1 MAHQTTQ
8 ADDRLITDKDVAHLI
23 GASRS
28 WPWKLVKDG
37 KFPEPIRLSSRC
49 TRWRLSDVRQ
59 WMSDPQGW
67 QTVNSGDDK

>member
-1 MAHQTTQ
+1 MAHQATQ
-8 ADDRLITDKDVAHLI
+8 AEDRLITDKEVAHLI

-28 WPWKLVKDG
+28 WPWKLVQEG

-49 TRWRLSDVRQ
+49 TRWRLSDVRK

-67 QTVNSGDDK
+67 QIINGRGEK

>member
-8 ADDRLITDKDVAHLI
+8 AEDRLITDKEVAHLI

-28 WPWKLVKDG
+28 WPWKLVQDG

-49 TRWRLSDVRQ
+49 TRWRLSDVRK

-67 QTVNSGDDK
+67 QTVKSRGDE

>member
-8 ADDRLITDKDVAHLI
+8 AEDRLITDKEVAHLI

-28 WPWKLVKDG
+28 WPWKLVQDG

-49 TRWRLSDVRQ
+49 TRWRLSDVRK

-67 QTVNSGDDK
+67 QAVNSGDDK